1 MLSKKITVQPE
12 HRRALYFN
20 QYRYCVSFHQRK
32 ISCLR
37 GSLTHDAVYKNIEFR
52 RRWESVN
59 RTPEFTADVQMAL
72 LEMCDVLAAH
82 RAQHN
87 VKLVFNENWLFVYA
101 EDLDIVERIQD
112 LPAVSRIEVREALA
126 TIPHNTIQQLYP
138 EYQYRVYLRERQ
150 VDDATKQRLAD
161 WLRIQ
166 PQDQV
171 RGSPSL
177 RSWLQTNRGRYG
189 SMYHSNFCQRYYYV
203 DFQDQASIT
212 MLGLLVGN
220 LVRNTCRIEARQ

>member
-1 MLSKKITVQPE
+1 
-12 HRRALYFN
+12 
-20 QYRYCVSFHQRK
+20 VSFRQRK

-37 GSLTHDAVYKNIEFR
+37 GSLTHSAVYKNIEFR
-52 RRWESVN
+52 RRWESIN

-72 LEMCDVLAAH
+72 LEMCDLLAAH

-87 VKLVFNENWLFVYA
+87 FKLVFNENWLYMYA
-101 EDLDIVERIQD
+101 EDLDFVDKIRD
-112 LPAVSRIEVREALA
+112 LPAVSGIDVREALA
-126 TIPHNTIQQLYP
+126 TIPHNVIQQLNP

-150 VDDATKQRLAD
+150 VDDSTKQRLAD

-177 RSWLQTNRGRYG
+177 RSWLKSSHGRYG
-189 SMYHSNFCQRYYYV
+189 RQWNNNFCQRYYYV